1 MDTNALMTILLVI
14 VGLGIIASEIFIP
27 SAGLLSLIATG
38 CFCGSAFCAWKAWYE
53 PGHLAIF
60 WTYAVLMILGIPAF
74 IGTGVYLLPKTALGN
89 KLLQAPQELSTL
101 TPFQEEEQRLSALIN
116 EQGKALTLFSPGGM
130 VQIGNEKFHA
140 ESEGVMVE
148 AQTDVVV
155 IAVKGNRLVVRPLSL
170 HQTIAGVLPETPS
183 TETPSPEINSTEET
197 AAIDEGPPEKVT
209 STPDAPPAETV
220 AGEPS
225 GESDSQP
232 DSDNAA
238 IDFDIP
244 ETA

>member
-1 MDTNALMTILLVI
+1 MDTYALMTILLVI

-27 SAGLLSLIATG
+27 SAGLLSLIAAG
-38 CFCGSAFCAWKAWYE
+38 CFCASVFCAWKAWYE

-60 WTYAVLMILGIPAF
+60 WTYVVLMVVGIPTF
-74 IGTGVYLLPKTALGN
+74 IGTGVYLLPRTALGN
-89 KLLQAPQELSTL
+89 RLLAAPQDLETL
-101 TPFQEEEQRLSALIN
+101 TPFQEEEQRLSELIN
-116 EQGKALTLFSPGGM
+116 EQGRALTLFSPGGM

-148 AQTDVVV
+148 AQTEVVV
-155 IAVKGNRLVVRPLSL
+155 IAVKGNRLVVRPLAL
-170 HQTIAGVLPETPS
+170 HQTVAGVSPTASSDGSPAAVEETPPVE
-183 TETPSPEINSTEET
+183 ETPVEEVAS
-197 AAIDEGPPEKVT
+197 AAPADPL
-209 STPDAPPAETV
+209 AETV
-220 AGEPS
+220 AGE
-225 GESDSQP
+225 SDSKP

>member
-1 MDTNALMTILLVI
+1 MDTYALMTILLVI

-27 SAGLLSLIATG
+27 SAGLLSLIAAG
-38 CFCGSAFCAWKAWYE
+38 CFCASVFCAWKAWYE

-60 WTYAVLMILGIPAF
+60 WTYVVLMVLGIPSF
-74 IGTGVYLLPKTALGN
+74 IGAGVYLLPRTALGN
-89 KLLQAPQELSTL
+89 KLLAAPQDLESL
-101 TPFQEEEQRLSALIN
+101 TPFQEEEQRLSELIN

-130 VQIGNEKFHA
+130 VQIGTEKFHA

-148 AQTDVVV
+148 AQTEVVV
-155 IAVKGNRLVVRPLSL
+155 IAVKGNRLVVRPLAL
-170 HQTIAGVLPETPS
+170 HQTVAGVSPASSSEENSEPAIEETPQV
-183 TETPSPEINSTEET
+183 EESPAKEV
-197 AAIDEGPPEKVT
+197 A
-209 STPDAPPAETV
+209 STPADSLADTV
-220 AGEPS
+220 AGEPAK
-225 GESDSQP
+225 ESDSKP

>member
-1 MDTNALMTILLVI
+1 MDTYALMTILLVI

-27 SAGLLSLIATG
+27 SAGLLSLIAAG
-38 CFCGSAFCAWKAWYE
+38 CFCASVFCAWKAWYE

-60 WTYAVLMILGIPAF
+60 WTYVVLMVIGIPAF
-74 IGTGVYLLPKTALGN
+74 IGTGVYLLPRTALGN
-89 KLLQAPQELSTL
+89 RLLAAPQDLESL
-101 TPFQEEEQRLSALIN
+101 TPFQEEEQRLSELIN

-130 VQIGNEKFHA
+130 VQIGTEKFHA

-148 AQTDVVV
+148 AQTEVVV
-155 IAVKGNRLVVRPLSL
+155 IGVKGNRLVVRPVAL
-170 HQTIAGVLPETPS
+170 HQTVAGVSSASSSEEGSEPAAEEAS
-183 TETPSPEINSTEET
+183 VEASPAEEV
-197 AAIDEGPPEKVT
+197 A
-209 STPDAPPAETV
+209 STPAPDSLAETV

-225 GESDSQP
+225 GESDSKP